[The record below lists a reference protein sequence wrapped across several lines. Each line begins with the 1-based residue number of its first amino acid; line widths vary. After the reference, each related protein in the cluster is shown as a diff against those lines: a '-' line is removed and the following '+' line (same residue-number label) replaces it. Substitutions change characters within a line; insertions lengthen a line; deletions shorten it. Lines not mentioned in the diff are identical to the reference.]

1 MAHSP
6 AQLNEQVCF
15 ALYSASRA
23 VTSLYRPI
31 LDELGLT
38 YPQYLVML
46 VLWERESMI
55 VKDLGTALQLD
66 TGTLSPLLK
75 RMESNGLI
83 SRRRRQDDER
93 SVDVTPTEHGWA
105 LQDRARSVPTRLVT
119 ALDLSGAELAELR
132 DTLHRITATALDHL
146 VGAGPRQGAE

>member
-1 MAHSP
+1 
-6 AQLNEQVCF
+6 
-15 ALYSASRA
+15 
-23 VTSLYRPI
+23 
-31 LDELGLT
+31 
-38 YPQYLVML
+38 ML

-83 SRRRRQDDER
+83 SRRRRHDDER

-119 ALDLSGAELAELR
+119 TLDLTGAELAELR

-146 VGAGPRQGAE
+146 VGAVPRRGAE